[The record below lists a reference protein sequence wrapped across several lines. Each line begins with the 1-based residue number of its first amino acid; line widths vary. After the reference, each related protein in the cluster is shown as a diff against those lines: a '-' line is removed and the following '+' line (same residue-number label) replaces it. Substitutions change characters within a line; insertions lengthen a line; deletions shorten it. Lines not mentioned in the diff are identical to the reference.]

1 MDVSSLG
8 PDNSGKSRVR
18 GGKRLPSG
26 ERGGS
31 GDAIG
36 KADRGMLAVIAASAD
51 SAGLGRHLR

>member
-8 PDNSGKSRVR
+8 PDSIGKRWVCC
-18 GGKRLPSG
+18 GKRLPSG

-36 KADRGMLAVIAASAD
+36 KADRGMLAVVAASAD
-51 SAGLGRHLR
+51 SAGLDRHLR